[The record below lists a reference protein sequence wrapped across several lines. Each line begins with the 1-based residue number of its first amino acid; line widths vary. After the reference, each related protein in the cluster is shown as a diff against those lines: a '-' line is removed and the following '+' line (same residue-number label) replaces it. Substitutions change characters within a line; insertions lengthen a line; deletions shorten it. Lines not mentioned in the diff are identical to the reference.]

1 MTVAN
6 RFGRSSA
13 LSTSTPPVAS
23 PVVFS
28 RIVFDPSARSRHESV
43 ALRNFGIQR
52 VQLRGWAIGDGD
64 GNRSR
69 FGPLSLRRGRT
80 VSVETGT
87 GVVTATRR
95 LWHRKQV
102 WDDRGEQAVLRMP
115 SGALADSC
123 RYRAVRSGA
132 ARC

>member
-52 VQLRGWAIGDGD
+52 VQLRV
-64 GNRSR
+64 
-69 FGPLSLRRGRT
+69 RRDRT